1 MKLKILLLFAFVP
14 FIYNR
19 KCEVSGELSKYSYR
33 SYYPRDNKNIAY
45 YIDTWN
51 FGSDRRLYF
60 KTTITYGRFS
70 NGYLDYQGYD
80 YKENTGVNI
89 YLNRDIRYDR
99 YSSGSFYST
108 LLYKDYT
115 YYFIVDKPSYRYL
128 YVAAPDTDNY
138 DSLLSTITVYSTN
151 SFGISVWVWIG
162 IGAFVLVVIILSI
175 VIYRCKRAQREAELK
190 SLQNPAVDPIPL
202 NANPVTDE
210 PNQNSNEENSNPIQP
225 PTPPPYVPNPN
236 VYAPVQSPYAPNP
249 SPYAPNP
256 SPYAPNPSPYAQPPP
271 GY

>member
-1 MKLKILLLFAFVP
+1 MNLKILLLFAFVP

-33 SYYPRDNKNIAY
+33 SYKPRNNKNIAY
-45 YIDTWN
+45 YIDTSN

-89 YLNRDIRYDR
+89 YLNRDIKYDR

-115 YYFIVDKPSYRYL
+115 YYFIVDKPSQRYL
-128 YVAAPDTDNY
+128 YVAAPDTNNY
-138 DSLLSTITVYSTN
+138 DPLLSTITVYSTN

-162 IGAFVLVVIILSI
+162 IGAFVLVVIILSLI
-175 VIYRCKRAQREAELK
+175 IYYCKKAQRKAEEKRLENPK
-190 SLQNPAVDPIPL
+190 AEPIQLSSSPINDESNENNEQNP
-202 NANPVTDE
+202 NPV
-210 PNQNSNEENSNPIQP
+210 PAPI
-225 PTPPPYVPNPN
+225 PPPYVPNPN
-236 VYAPVQSPYAPNP
+236 VYVAVP
-249 SPYAPNP
+249 SPYSPVP
-256 SPYAPNPSPYAQPPP
+256 SPYIQPPP